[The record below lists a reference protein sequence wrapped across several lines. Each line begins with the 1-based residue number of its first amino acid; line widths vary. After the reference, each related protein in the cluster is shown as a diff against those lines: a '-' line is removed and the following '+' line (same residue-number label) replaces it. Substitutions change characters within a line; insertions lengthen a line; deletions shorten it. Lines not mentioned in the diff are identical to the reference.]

1 MGKKKKQEDV
11 NNVDETN
18 TRQIISDY
26 LDELFSGVL
35 KDLENKDLE
44 NKDKDAEDSEGEDGP
59 DCGCDCDPCLDND
72 HDNCDGCNTDGRNV
86 PTGDGAVDQDIT
98 VLVLSTNEVSVFV
111 DDAQI
116 MLSPNELSDLIDKL
130 VWAQNSLLDLSEI
143 L

>member
-86 PTGDGAVDQDIT
+86 PTGDGAVEQGIQ
-98 VLVLSTNEVSVFV
+98 VLVTSKNAVSVFIN
-111 DDAQI
+111 DTQFT
-116 MLSPNELSDLIDKL
+116 LSKDELIKMIDLL
-130 VWAQNSLLDLSEI
+130 EWADTSLDNLSENY
-143 L
+143 